1 MCQLPCGVIPHSN
14 WHIFVLLRN
23 SLFVHLWRSSL
34 FNPIMR
40 EYIIADNQDIS
51 KAGMM
56 FLLSKQKETGLLLE
70 ADNKTELIKELRM
83 HPQAVVILD
92 YTLFDFA
99 GADELIVLQE
109 RFKETDWLLFS
120 DELSLSFLRQ
130 ILFSSMAFGV
140 AMKDNS
146 KEEIWTALQCASRK
160 ERFICNHVSNLLLS
174 GSGSLAIA
182 NGGAVTENYFLTQTE
197 KNILKEIALG
207 KTTKEIA
214 AEKNLSFHTINSHR
228 KNIFRKLGV
237 NNVHE
242 ATKYAM
248 RAGIVDLAEY
258 YI

>member
-1 MCQLPCGVIPHSN
+1 
-14 WHIFVLLRN
+14 
-23 SLFVHLWRSSL
+23 
-34 FNPIMR
+34 
-40 EYIIADNQDIS
+40 
-51 KAGMM
+51 MM
-56 FLLSKQKETGLLLE
+56 FLLSKQKDVSLILE
-70 ADNKTELIKELRM
+70 ADNKAELVKELRI

-92 YTLFDFA
+92 YTLFDFS
-99 GADELIVLQE
+99 GADELIVLHE

-120 DELSLSFLRQ
+120 DELSMGFLRR
-130 ILFSSMAFGV
+130 ILFSSLSFGV
-140 AMKDNS
+140 VMKDNS
-146 KEEIWTALQCASRK
+146 KEEITTALQCASRK

-174 GSGSLAIA
+174 A
-182 NGGAVTENYFLTQTE
+182 NSSPASTASHTPVKEDRLLTHSE
-197 KNILKEIALG
+197 KIILKEIALG

-214 AEKNLSFHTINSHR
+214 AEKNLSFHTVNSHR